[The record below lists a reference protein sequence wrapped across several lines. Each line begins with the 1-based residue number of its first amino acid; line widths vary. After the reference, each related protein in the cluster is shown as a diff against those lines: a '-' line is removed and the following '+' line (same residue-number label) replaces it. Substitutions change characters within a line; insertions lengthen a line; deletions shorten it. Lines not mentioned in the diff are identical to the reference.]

1 MSSAITKDDL
11 IAALAPISVALV
23 TLSNRVTDMDTR
35 LTGIDT
41 RLTGIDT
48 RLTDMDTRFTDM
60 DTRLTGI
67 DTRLTVG
74 LGDICCR
81 LDAIETRQRILGA
94 KQYNST
100 IGRTDELKVVL
111 KSDGSAPICDFPRCL
126 EQLLVAGNES
136 LPSGVVNTWNKVKSL
151 ALLHEYDPGYDTDG
165 MDADEESSKSRARR
179 LKVASALG
187 VTRMQL
193 NFGQMSL

>member
-41 RLTGIDT
+41 RLT
-48 RLTDMDTRFTDM
+48 
-60 DTRLTGI
+60 
-67 DTRLTVG
+67 VG

-81 LDAIETRQRILGA
+81 LDAIETRQRILEA

-136 LPSGVVNTWNKVKSL
+136 LPSGDTNTWNKEKSV
-151 ALLHEYDPGYDTDG
+151 ALLREYDPGYDTDG
-165 MDADEESSKSRARR
+165 MDADEESSKSKARR
-179 LKVASALG
+179 LKVAIALG